1 MIILSKIEIFLD
13 KIYSNGNSLYFYY
26 ILGGLALI
34 LILFFILGNIKPKNN
49 KNVEEI
55 KNENIDPNNNLQE
68 KTVNE
73 VESPNNIENTL
84 IMEPIT
90 NELINNPPIIDN
102 PPIINEAPINNDVIN
117 KSFSPVYLDIKPK
130 EEPISK
136 PEINLET
143 NTKLEPEIKLEP
155 NLKLEPVVNK
165 EEVNVI
171 DNQNLS
177 INPEIFAKEDN
188 NKEESNHPLMDN
200 ENINASP
207 LKLNPIAESKIL
219 DNEVNLVEEENS
231 YDNSNLITEF
241 PKMKPEFIEEEKI
254 DPEPDQKTI
263 LEDIKPIL
271 IDEEKIITE
280 DNIQNHQETTSD
292 ENNIKK
298 SETIVF
304 DADEIQSKL
313 NELSNLNQDNDN
325 SKDTLNELLKQ
336 IGMEDNDKISSLN
349 DEEAILLGK

>member
-1 MIILSKIEIFLD
+1 M
-13 KIYSNGNSLYFYY
+13 
-26 ILGGLALI
+26 
-34 LILFFILGNIKPKNN
+34 
-49 KNVEEI
+49 
-55 KNENIDPNNNLQE
+55 
-68 KTVNE
+68 
-73 VESPNNIENTL
+73 
-84 IMEPIT
+84 
-90 NELINNPPIIDN
+90 
-102 PPIINEAPINNDVIN
+102 
-117 KSFSPVYLDIKPK
+117 
-130 EEPISK
+130 
-136 PEINLET
+136 
-143 NTKLEPEIKLEP
+143 
-155 NLKLEPVVNK
+155 
-165 EEVNVI
+165 NVI

-254 DPEPDQKTI
+254 
-263 LEDIKPIL
+263 
-271 IDEEKIITE
+271 ITE
-280 DNIQNHQETTSD
+280 DNIQNHQETASD

>member
-254 DPEPDQKTI
+254 
-263 LEDIKPIL
+263 
-271 IDEEKIITE
+271 ITE
-280 DNIQNHQETTSD
+280 DNIQNHQETASD